1 MLREELQTALK
12 RAAEVGDSRSVAT
25 LRLVLTALEQ
35 REREA
40 KSTGAG
46 ATLDDEAIRD
56 LLRDMIAQRRD
67 DIRRCEACARL
78 DEAEREAEEIRV
90 LERFLPAMLSEQ
102 ELGAAVTQAI
112 GELDAR
118 SLKDAGRVMALLK
131 QRYNGRIDTAAAKKL
146 VCARLSA

>member
-40 KSTGAG
+40 KSAGAT

-56 LLRDMIAQRRD
+56 LLRDMINQRRD
-67 DIRRCEACARL
+67 DIRRCEACGRL
-78 DEAEREAEEIRV
+78 DAAEREAEEIRV
-90 LERFLPAMLSEQ
+90 LERFLPVMLSEQ
-102 ELGAAVTQAI
+102 ELGVAVTQAI